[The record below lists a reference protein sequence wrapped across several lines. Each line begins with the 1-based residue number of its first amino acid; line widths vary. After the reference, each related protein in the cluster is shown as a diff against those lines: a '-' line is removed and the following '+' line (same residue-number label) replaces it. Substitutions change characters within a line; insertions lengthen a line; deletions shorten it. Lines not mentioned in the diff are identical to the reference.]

1 MSDKNYFKTIYENR
15 KTYRSKEV
23 SDELAEREVLTL
35 FNLLSHFYKKT
46 YSDQNNTVID
56 IGCGDAYLKKFFEQ
70 KNFKYIGYDLNDLDI
85 EKDRIPLEDS
95 SVDIVINI
103 GLIEALTS
111 YQNTVVL
118 FADPFQQEPDNSAPV
133 YVQKPE
139 QILLLATPVL
149 YFDGTD
155 F

>member
-56 IGCGDAYLKKFFEQ
+56 MVNNLGYLIKQYIEFKDDVKDFHEYQQEILAARKKITE
-70 KNFKYIGYDLNDLDI
+70 GLNDKKI
-85 EKDRIPLEDS
+85 K
-95 SVDIVINI
+95 
-103 GLIEALTS
+103 
-111 YQNTVVL
+111 
-118 FADPFQQEPDNSAPV
+118 
-133 YVQKPE
+133 
-139 QILLLATPVL
+139 
-149 YFDGTD
+149 
-155 F
+155 